1 MAKFTIVATAVE
13 TQKGWGISYEMAD
26 GDLTATETV
35 LVGCKDMCHARVNIF
50 NRVKQPGKA
59 GLHVIGQQ
67 TIRNKFVKLA

>member
-1 MAKFTIVATAVE
+1 MAKFTIVSTATE
-13 TQKGWGISYEMAD
+13 TQKGWGISYEMTD
-26 GDLTATETV
+26 GDLSAQEFV
-35 LVGCKDMCHARVNIF
+35 LVGCKAMSEARSNIF